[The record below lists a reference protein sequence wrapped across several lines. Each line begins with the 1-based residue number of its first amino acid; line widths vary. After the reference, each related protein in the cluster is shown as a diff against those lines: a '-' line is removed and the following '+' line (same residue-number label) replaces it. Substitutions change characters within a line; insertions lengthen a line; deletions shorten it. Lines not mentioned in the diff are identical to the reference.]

1 MTIDVIQSDSS
12 GQDEFENFDV
22 VIVGGGIVGL
32 TLANALLDSDFS
44 VAVVERGAVPTI
56 DINASDIRVSAINL
70 AASDYFK
77 HIGVWPYLQQR
88 FCAYQQMHVWDTT
101 GLGQI
106 HFDSAD
112 QGLSDLGHII
122 ENSVL
127 VQALLARLKE
137 ASNICLYQSSNIKS
151 IQRIDS
157 TQKTENEINLDEIDS
172 GTQSYRV
179 VLENGKKLQASLLVG
194 ADGGR
199 SSVREI
205 AGIELSH
212 SSYQQQGLVCAV
224 ATEKSHQQTAW
235 QCFMPTGPLAF
246 LPLFNG
252 NSSIVWS
259 LDDEKAQEMFA
270 LNDEDFKL
278 ALAEASEYQ
287 LGDIVAVS
295 ERKLFPL
302 AHGHVNEYVQQG
314 LALVGDA
321 AHTIHPLA
329 GQGANLGIA
338 DAICL
343 AQIIKDARA
352 ANRQWYA
359 LHTLLKYQRQRKV
372 ENRVMEMSM
381 TGFKALFGQE
391 NPLLCE
397 VRNAGLNM
405 VDRIPVLKKLFI
417 GRALGS

>member
-1 MTIDVIQSDSS
+1 MMTVNEGSHNQ
-12 GQDEFENFDV
+12 FENVDI
-22 VIVGGGIVGL
+22 VIVGGGMVGL
-32 TLANALLDSDFS
+32 TLANALVGSDFS
-44 VAVVERGAVPTI
+44 VAVVERGPEPTI
-56 DINASDIRVSAINL
+56 PGPTIPGSGKQADINASDIRVSAINP

-77 HIGVWPYLQQR
+77 DIDIWPHLQQR
-88 FCAYQQMHVWDTT
+88 FCEYQQMHVWDST

-112 QGLSDLGHII
+112 QGLSGLGHII

-127 VQALLARLKE
+127 VQALLAGLKE
-137 ASNICLYQSSNIKS
+137 ADNIRLYQATHIDS
-151 IQRIDS
+151 IQ
-157 TQKTENEINLDEIDS
+157 KTGNE
-172 GTQSYRV
+172 TQSYNI
-179 VLENGKKLQASLLVG
+179 VLQGGKTLQASLLVG

-199 SSVREI
+199 SSVRET
-205 AGIELSH
+205 AGIEFTH
-212 SSYQQQGLVCAV
+212 SRYQQQGLVCAV

-235 QCFMPTGPLAF
+235 QCFMPSGPLAF
-246 LPLFNG
+246 LPLYNG
-252 NSSIVWS
+252 HCSIVWS
-259 LDDEKAQEMFA
+259 LDDEKAQEIFA
-270 LNDEDFKL
+270 LNDDDFKQTL
-278 ALAEASEYQ
+278 AQASEYQ
-287 LGDIVAVS
+287 LGDVLAVS

-329 GQGANLGIA
+329 GQGVNLGIA

-343 AQIIKDARA
+343 AQVIKDARS

-359 LHTLLKYQRQRKV
+359 LHTLLQYQRQRKV
-372 ENRVMEMSM
+372 ENRLMEISM
-381 TGFKALFGQE
+381 TGFKTLFGQE
-391 NPLLCE
+391 NPLLSE

-405 VDRIPVLKKLFI
+405 VDRIPALKKLFI